1 VDAVASTGSTNKDLS
16 DAARAGEG
24 AGRLLV
30 SEEQTAGRGRF
41 ERRWASPARSCVA
54 MSALLEPTRPGPDWG
69 WLSLLAGMAVAT
81 GIERATGAHPG
92 RVHLKWPNDVLVD
105 GGKICGI
112 LSERV
117 ESPEAGKAMAVVGI
131 GVNISLSADELPV
144 PTATSLALAGLP
156 TDKTRIV
163 AEIWREFAPLFRDW
177 EAAGEL
183 HDSYTARCDSIGA
196 PLRVLVDE
204 HTSVLGVGDHVD
216 EFGRLVVRTDEGLR
230 TFSAGDV
237 FHLRKQ

>member
-1 VDAVASTGSTNKDLS
+1 MFTRPAPRTLVVGAVALLGGAALLGI
-16 DAARAGEG
+16 ARADY
-24 AGRLLV
+24 LL
-30 SEEQTAGRGRF
+30 F
-41 ERRWASPARSCVA
+41 H
-54 MSALLEPTRPGPDWG
+54 AL
-69 WLSLLAGMAVAT
+69 
-81 GIERATGAHPG
+81 
-92 RVHLKWPNDVLVD
+92 
-105 GGKICGI
+105 
-112 LSERV
+112 V
-117 ESPEAGKAMAVVGI
+117 EMAVVGI

-144 PTATSLALAGLP
+144 PTATSLALAGLS

-183 HDSYTARCDSIGA
+183 HDSYSARCDSIGA

-204 HTSVLGVGDHVD
+204 RTSVLGVGDHVD
-216 EFGRLVVRTDEGLR
+216 QFGRLVVRTDEGLR